1 MYPAGWNTSGGN
13 RQFAKT
19 VGFLVSAGMVLSGCS
34 GSNEPGPAPTTQTA
48 KKPNI
53 LVIMAD
59 DMGYSDIGAFGS
71 EISTPN
77 LDQLVKEGR
86 ILTNHHSGTV
96 SSIARSMLI
105 SGTDHHL
112 VGEGALWYGP
122 RDERKLFPGYEG
134 YLKDTSLSVAQLLKD
149 GGYHTYMV
157 GKWDLGDALPGNTDT
172 TKVGKS
178 PDQWGFERTY
188 ALLPGAVIN
197 QYAHEPATSTNYS
210 ENGVYV
216 RPNSG
221 EYSTDFWT
229 QKLIKQID
237 TDHGDSKPF
246 FAYTSYVA
254 PHWPLQVDAKWSN
267 KYKGKYDQGY
277 DSIRAARIVRM
288 KDKGI
293 IPQGMTPFPGV
304 PETTAQSMGTAAYQ
318 SCLALYDWTK
328 ATQPVT
334 AQSGA
339 YTTCM
344 SGLNFMNAV
353 MSPALGNP
361 TYTDYGKGTVNLQWG
376 SLSATEKKVQARYME
391 VYAGMVENLDYNIGL
406 LIQHLKDIGEYD
418 NTFIVFQ
425 SDNGPDGYPWDGGA
439 APSIDT
445 IYGNEPLFSNMG
457 IDNGLEIYIGDPRP
471 AAAYLAVGSAWPYL
485 MYGMRWAEVSAT
497 PFAHTK
503 GSSSEG
509 GISVPCIVHMP
520 GQKTQLS
527 NYTNFTHITD
537 LTATLLDL
545 AGITPPTEKAA
556 ALITADGVDKNANKV
571 TYASQYVYP
580 VTGKSLL
587 PVFKGWYSGIVH
599 NEPFGGES
607 YGRAYMFSADG
618 KFKARWQEPPT
629 GPVQGHWELFNMTT
643 DRGETTDLAHDALGN
658 EIPDYAAILALLR
671 LQWQYLYMIDINAI
685 EPRFPHSYYPDW
697 WR

>member
-1 MYPAGWNTSGGN
+1 MYQTDRNTLGGKKQLTN
-13 RQFAKT
+13 T
-19 VGFLVSAGMVLSGCS
+19 VSLLVSAGMVLSGCS
-34 GSNEPGPAPTTQTA
+34 GSNEPGPPAAST
-48 KKPNI
+48 KPNI

-59 DMGYSDIGAFGS
+59 DMGYSDIQAFGS
-71 EISTPN
+71 EINTPN
-77 LDQLVKEGR
+77 LNQLVANGR

-112 VGEGALWYGP
+112 AGEGALWYGP
-122 RDERKLFPGYEG
+122 RDERKAFPGYEG
-134 YLKDTSLSVAQLLKD
+134 YLKDTSLSVAQQLKD

-157 GKWDLGDALPGNTDT
+157 GKWDLGDALPGNTDP

-188 ALLPGAVIN
+188 ALLPGAVTN
-197 QYAHEPATSTNYS
+197 QYAHEPANSTNYS

-237 TDHGDSKPF
+237 ADHGDGKPF
-246 FAYTSYVA
+246 FVYTSYVA
-254 PHWPLQVDAKWSN
+254 PHWPLQVDPKWSD

-277 DSIRAARIVRM
+277 DSVRAARIVRM
-288 KDKGI
+288 KDRGI
-293 IPQGMTPFPGV
+293 IPQNMTPFPGV
-304 PETTAQSMGTAAYQ
+304 PETTTQFPGTA
-318 SCLALYDWTK
+318 K
-328 ATQPVT
+328 NNT
-334 AQSGA
+334 AA
-339 YTTCM
+339 AKYT
-344 SGLNFMNAV
+344 SAV
-353 MSPALGNP
+353 CSPAQGCI
-361 TYTDYGKGTVNLQWG
+361 DYGKGTVNLQWN

-406 LIQHLKDIGEYD
+406 LIQHLKDIGAYD

-439 APSIDT
+439 APSIDS

-457 IDNGLEIYIGDPRP
+457 FDNGLEIKLNDPRP

-485 MYGMRWAEVSAT
+485 MYGMRWAEVSAA

-503 GSSSEG
+503 GASSEG

-520 GQKTQLS
+520 GQKTQLP

-537 LTATLLDL
+537 LTATFLDL
-545 AGITPPTEKAA
+545 AGINPPTQKAM
-556 ALITADGVDKNANKV
+556 ALLTADGVDKNAKKV
-571 TYASQYVYP
+571 LYNNQYVYP

-587 PVFKGWYSGIVH
+587 PVFKGTFNGIVH
-599 NEPFGGES
+599 YEPFGDEA
-607 YGRAYMFSADG
+607 YGRAYMLSADG
-618 KFKARWQEPPT
+618 KWKARWQEPPT
-629 GPVQGHWELFNMTT
+629 GPIDGHWELFDIIN
-643 DRGETTDLAHDALGN
+643 DRGETTDLSATYPTYVD
-658 EIPDYAAILALLR
+658 LLR
-671 LQWQYLYMIDINAI
+671 AQWADYMVSVNAV
-685 EPRFPHSYYPDW
+685 EPLRPHLYYPDW
-697 WR
+697 WY